1 MPVNYRGQFLI
12 SMPHIDDEV
21 FHRSV
26 IFIVE
31 HTDQFV
37 LGIII
42 NQQNL
47 LSHYE
52 LKEQYALDIAPN
64 DIGKL
69 NFISGGPV
77 RLKELF
83 VLHEHIQK
91 WSKAVE
97 IAPGIDLTTSA
108 DVISTIIDSYPEI
121 SHSIVDSYSVWDTQ
135 QFNDELKNNIW
146 MPIPFDKQFLF
157 SRDNKEL
164 LWNELFESSGV
175 NLHNLS
181 EQMGSA

>member
-1 MPVNYRGQFLI
+1 MSVNYRGQFLI

-26 IFIVE
+26 IFIIE
-31 HTDQFV
+31 HTEQFV
-37 LGIII
+37 LGVII

-52 LKEQYALDIAPN
+52 LKEEYSLDIEPN

-69 NFISGGPV
+69 NFISGGPI

-91 WSKAVE
+91 WSQAVE
-97 IAPGIDLTTSA
+97 IVPGVDLTTSA
-108 DVISTIIDSYPEI
+108 DVLRTIIDSYPEV
-121 SHSIVDSYSVWDTQ
+121 SHSIVDSYSVWSTD
-135 QFNDELKNNIW
+135 QFNDELRNNIW
-146 MPIPFDKQFLF
+146 MPIPFNKQFLF
-157 SRDNKEL
+157 SRTNKEM
-164 LWNELFESSGV
+164 LWNELFESSGIK
-175 NLHNLS
+175 LESLS
-181 EQMGSA
+181 EHMGSA

>member
-1 MPVNYRGQFLI
+1 MSISYRGKFLI
-12 SMPHIDDEV
+12 SMPHIDDEI

-42 NQQNL
+42 NQQNF

-52 LKEQYALDIAPN
+52 LKEQYDVDIDPK
-64 DIGKL
+64 DFDKL
-69 NFISGGPV
+69 NFISGGPI

-91 WSKAVE
+91 WNEAVE
-97 IAPGIDLTTSA
+97 IVPGIDITTSA
-108 DVISTIIDSYPEI
+108 EILSTIIESYPEI
-121 SHSIVDSYSVWDTQ
+121 SHSIVDSYSVWSTD
-135 QFNDELKNNIW
+135 QFNNELKNNIW

-157 SRDNKEL
+157 SRSEKES

-175 NLHNLS
+175 KINNLS
-181 EQMGSA
+181 EQVGTA

>member
-1 MPVNYRGQFLI
+1 MSINYRGQFLI

-26 IFIVE
+26 IFVVE
-31 HTDQFV
+31 HTEQFI

-42 NQQNL
+42 NQQNF
-47 LSHYE
+47 LSNYE
-52 LKEQYALDIAPN
+52 LKEQYALDIDPQ
-64 DIGKL
+64 DLDKL
-69 NFISGGPV
+69 NFISGGPI

-91 WSKAVE
+91 WTQAVE
-97 IAPGIDLTTSA
+97 IAPGIDITTSA
-108 DVISTIIDSYPEI
+108 EILSTIIESYPEI
-121 SHSIVDSYSVWDTQ
+121 SHSIVDSYSVWSTD
-135 QFNDELKNNIW
+135 QFNNELRNNIW

-157 SRDNKEL
+157 ARTNKES
-164 LWNELFESSGV
+164 LWNELFESSGI
-175 NLHNLS
+175 NLHTLS

>member
-12 SMPHIDDEV
+12 SMPHINDDV
-21 FHRSV
+21 FHQSV
-26 IFIVE
+26 IFIIE

-42 NQQNL
+42 NQESL
-47 LSHYE
+47 LSHQE
-52 LKEQYALDIAPN
+52 LTEHYSLDIAPK
-64 DIGKL
+64 DIDKL

-91 WSKAVE
+91 WAKAVE
-97 IAPGIDLTTSA
+97 IVPGIDLTTSA
-108 DVISTIIDSYPEI
+108 DVLTTIIDAYPEI
-121 SHSIVDSYSVWDTQ
+121 SHSIIDSYSVWDTA
-135 QFNDELKNNIW
+135 QFNNELKHNIW

-157 SRDNKEL
+157 SKNDKAS
-164 LWNELFESSGV
+164 LWSELFKSSGI
-175 NLHNLS
+175 NIHTLS

>member
-1 MPVNYRGQFLI
+1 MSINYRGQFLI
-12 SMPHIDDEV
+12 SMPHIDDEI

-26 IFIVE
+26 VFIVE

-42 NQQNL
+42 NQHNL

-52 LKEQYALDIAPN
+52 LKELYALDVDPK

-77 RLKELF
+77 RLKELLI
-83 VLHEHIQK
+83 LHEHIQK
-91 WSKAVE
+91 WNEAVE
-97 IAPGIDLTTSA
+97 IIPGIDLTTSA
-108 DVISTIIDSYPEI
+108 EILSTIIDSHPDVA
-121 SHSIVDSYSVWDTQ
+121 HSIVDSYSVWSTE

-146 MPIPFDKQFLF
+146 MPVPFDKQFLF
-157 SRDNKEL
+157 SRSNKEL
-164 LWNELFESSGV
+164 LWTELFNSSGIK
-175 NLHNLS
+175 LDNLS
-181 EQMGSA
+181 EQIGSA